1 MIPSTAPMHGCA
13 SRRHAQ
19 RARGMLCRMNE
30 PSPPPAPAQTPAP
43 AARARGRA
51 FTTRD
56 GRRLRLRPLRPD
68 DVEALKRGFARLT
81 PDQVR
86 QRTFHRMN
94 ELTDE
99 AAQRFAHVDAATAA
113 AYVVVDDDGELHGEA
128 RLHVTPTGE
137 SAEFALIV
145 DPQMLGI
152 GIGGALMRRLFTE
165 ARRRGLRELWGTVL
179 ADNSL
184 MLDFSSQLGA
194 RREMIADE
202 PDLVRVRFDLAR
214 RARGSRRQSPTA

>member
-1 MIPSTAPMHGCA
+1 MVPSA
-13 SRRHAQ
+13 SRSGSGPAHAAATRGILWQ
-19 RARGMLCRMNE
+19 MDEPTTPPVPAKARVSG
-30 PSPPPAPAQTPAP
+30 
-43 AARARGRA
+43 ARPRGRA

-56 GRRLRLRPLRPD
+56 GRRLRLRALRPD

-99 AAQRFAHVDAATAA
+99 AAQRLAHVDTATAA

-128 RLHVTPTGE
+128 RLHGTAGGD

-152 GIGGALMRRLFTE
+152 GIGSALMRRLLSE
-165 ARRRGLRELWGTVL
+165 GRRRGLRELWGTVL
-179 ADNSL
+179 ADNAA
-184 MLDFSSQLGA
+184 MLDFSQRMGA
-194 RREMIADE
+194 IRESVPGEADV
-202 PDLVRVRFDLAR
+202 VRVRFDLAKR
-214 RARGSRRQSPTA
+214 SRVGS